1 MGVTETMWELAR
13 IIYVLEASL
22 TRSGIDQRK
31 LLVFCLLRKFLTMPS
46 PFGRESF
53 NLGLLPRIILTPKL
67 ELIGLISARMVTR
80 VRTHLLFNDILVDGY
95 GWISSACNQ
104 TSHHLDSL
112 YCTVCNPCFKTF
124 YVICDQALTI
134 KIGDTQ

>member
-1 MGVTETMWELAR
+1 MYWK
-13 IIYVLEASL
+13 
-22 TRSGIDQRK
+22 RSGIDQRK
-31 LLVFCLLRKFLTMPS
+31 LSVFCLLRKFSTMPS

-80 VRTHLLFNDILVDGY
+80 VRTHHLFNDIVYLVDGY

-112 YCTVCNPCFKTF
+112 RNTVQYVTHVKTF

-134 KIGDTQ
+134 KIGGTQ